1 MKKSLMLL
9 LCAVLSHLAVAQ
21 SGRFV
26 NGVVFDEND
35 SPMAGVMVG
44 AKGDSEG
51 VVTGPDGQFKLTVS
65 AYTKYLTAQA
75 EGYFYT
81 KCGDR
86 RFVYRLPNEDQQEV
100 RRAEGGC

>member
-35 SPMAGVMVG
+35 SPMYPPHSLRRGVFP
-44 AKGDSEG
+44 K
-51 VVTGPDGQFKLTVS
+51 
-65 AYTKYLTAQA
+65 
-75 EGYFYT
+75 
-81 KCGDR
+81 
-86 RFVYRLPNEDQQEV
+86 V
-100 RRAEGGC
+100 R